1 MKANTRRRT
10 FAWAANTSGSAMG
23 SSVVAAWFAH
33 AAFWAL
39 LACGLWLGELRLRS
53 AVILLVLW
61 FACYLGLSHFPNG
74 GAFVA
79 PFVAVLDIGLVLAIF
94 KGDIRIS

>member
-10 FAWAANTSGSAMG
+10 FAWAAKTSGSAMG

-33 AAFWAL
+33 AEFWAL

-61 FACYLGLSHFPNG
+61 FACYLGLSHLPNG
-74 GAFVA
+74 GRS
-79 PFVAVLDIGLVLAIF
+79 LLH
-94 KGDIRIS
+94 S